1 MGNCKLLVYQPDEVM
16 WQVSDQ
22 SGSLPC
28 TITTNS
34 TKPIEIRWFVFS
46 EHSYHLVDLDTYS
59 YKYRLEKQAL
69 NINSLQAN
77 DSGIY
82 HCAAFLSDMACSGAQ
97 TIGQGTTVLVKE
109 RGMEITGYVLWLLF
123 VLLALYSVAVLI
135 LLICKKTGRDA
146 TFWEGTR
153 WRRDKKNTTQ
163 KIRFGAVVQEL
174 YVKRKLR
181 SNKNSEVIDPTQNK
195 VESPHSNLPHEDIYQ
210 NL

>member
-1 MGNCKLLVYQPDEVM
+1 YNYNLTGFIYNIISVLSLVPLDIMGNCKLLVYQPDEVM

-77 DSGIY
+77 DNITL
-82 HCAAFLSDMACSGAQ
+82 HRNIDQCDMH
-97 TIGQGTTVLVKE
+97 IGK
-109 RGMEITGYVLWLLF
+109 Y
-123 VLLALYSVAVLI
+123 
-135 LLICKKTGRDA
+135 C
-146 TFWEGTR
+146 
-153 WRRDKKNTTQ
+153 
-163 KIRFGAVVQEL
+163 
-174 YVKRKLR
+174 
-181 SNKNSEVIDPTQNK
+181 P
-195 VESPHSNLPHEDIYQ
+195 
-210 NL
+210 